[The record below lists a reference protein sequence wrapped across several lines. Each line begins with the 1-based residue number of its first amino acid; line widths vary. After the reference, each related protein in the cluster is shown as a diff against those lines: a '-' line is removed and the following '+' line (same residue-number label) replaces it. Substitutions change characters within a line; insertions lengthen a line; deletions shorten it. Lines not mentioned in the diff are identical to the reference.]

1 MNILVRELQTNP
13 ALLTETVFPPHVWK
27 AFYQLVEAI
36 NALDPNSA
44 VMVYLRD
51 LIEQGYGA
59 LIETSAS
66 IKHDKVELLR
76 SLGGLSYST
85 AFDQVPCGAGV
96 YLWNAIA
103 DGSQYVGSTVNF
115 YERTVSRIYTLT
127 HPPYNAIAEFGL
139 NHGGLDAWL
148 WGIIYETP
156 DFFREF
162 LYHMA
167 YYSPSYA
174 ELEVLWLLTQF
185 MPRVLE
191 QSLLS
196 CHIYFKWNA
205 SPRAGFLN
213 YSMGNK
219 DFINLVD
226 NSGVVLQS
234 YNNLAVARAA
244 LGIKEHRDAVKCIRY
259 KKVLSC
265 PNFCTDLYIKRGNK
279 SAR

>member
-1 MNILVRELQTNP
+1 MCRSTDEEPNQRKEMNTGLTLMNILVRELQTNP
-13 ALLTETVFPPHVWK
+13 TLLTETLFPPHVWK

-36 NALDPNSA
+36 NALDPNGV

-51 LIEQGYGA
+51 CIEQGYGA

-66 IKHDKVELLR
+66 LKHEKVELLR

-148 WGIIYETP
+148 WGIIYDVEENSP
-156 DFFREF
+156 RDSWFFPRVS
-162 LYHMA
+162 L
-167 YYSPSYA
+167 SYG
-174 ELEVLWLLTQF
+174 LLLT
-185 MPRVLE
+185 
-191 QSLLS
+191 
-196 CHIYFKWNA
+196 
-205 SPRAGFLN
+205 
-213 YSMGNK
+213 
-219 DFINLVD
+219 
-226 NSGVVLQS
+226 
-234 YNNLAVARAA
+234 
-244 LGIKEHRDAVKCIRY
+244 
-259 KKVLSC
+259 
-265 PNFCTDLYIKRGNK
+265 
-279 SAR
+279 